1 MTTQEVILVKPELI
15 PDIWPRVRSLIGEAL
30 DHTIGELHTS
40 DILKMLLN
48 EKELLWVGV
57 EHAEINSVLVAEVVN
72 YPRKRVLRIVVWTV
86 DQESD
91 FNTWIKHLHKIE
103 DFARTAECSHLE
115 AWARKGLT
123 RKLNW
128 EHEYAVISKPI
139 KPKQQRKRRRRPKK
153 HG

>member
-139 KPKQQRKRRRRPKK
+139 KPKQQRKRRRRSKQN
-153 HG
+153 G